1 MDRLLTPEEE
11 YEYYQFAECLLRNL
25 MFNMVDY
32 SNYNLNM
39 LKCDYRDDDDLTVR
53 DLYKIRDDYIAQCKK
68 DCKCEKNPIEFGTRL
83 LCDSCLNRIK
93 RTAGINNQRKL
104 LRILTREEF
113 ESKGLFTSDE
123 QRRMTLNPKFEYT
136 FMNSGYIYM
145 RRIDKSKIKIIF

>member
-11 YEYYQFAECLLRNL
+11 FEYYQFAECLLRNL

-32 SNYNLNM
+32 RNMDLNM
-39 LKCDYRDDDDLTVR
+39 LKCNYRDDDDHTVK
-53 DLYKIRDDYIAQCKK
+53 DLLKIRDDYTTQCQK
-68 DCKCEKNPIEFGTRL
+68 DCKCAKNPIEFGTRL

-93 RTAGINNQRKL
+93 RTAGINNERKR

-123 QRRMTLNPKFEYT
+123 ERRMTLNPKFECT

-145 RRIDKSKIKIIF
+145 RKINKVK